1 MYRYD
6 PYSRPYGGCYGRYGC
21 GYGYPGYGYPGYGYP
36 GYGYSNIYTP
46 YSPLPYLLPSNTLPY
61 YLQQPI
67 LPPPPPTP
75 LQVAYSTNY

>member
-6 PYSRPYGGCYGRYGC
+6 HYSRPYCGFYGKYGC
-21 GYGYPGYGYPGYGYP
+21 GYPYGYGYGYPGYA
-36 GYGYSNIYTP
+36 NIYTP

-75 LQVAYSTNY
+75 LQIAYSTNYSY

>member
-6 PYSRPYGGCYGRYGC
+6 PYSRPYCGYYGRYGC
-21 GYGYPGYGYPGYGYP
+21 GYPYGYPGYGYPSYA
-36 GYGYSNIYTP
+36 NIYTP

-61 YLQQPI
+61 YLQQPA

-75 LQVAYSTNY
+75 SQIAYSTNYSY